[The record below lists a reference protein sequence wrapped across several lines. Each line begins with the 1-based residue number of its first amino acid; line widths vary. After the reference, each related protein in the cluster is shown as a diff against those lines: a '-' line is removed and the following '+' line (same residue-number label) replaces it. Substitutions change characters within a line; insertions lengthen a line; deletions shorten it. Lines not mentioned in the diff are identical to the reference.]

1 MHGCVLHFLK
11 LSVTVICAR
20 LRVSTSSRES
30 KHARPDFIQ
39 RCSLS
44 PHPHSTGRRPVLF
57 SAVFLSVM
65 RPSARQG
72 HRTPGSSV
80 AASDLCVP
88 AASVR
93 RRSLLGSFDRHQQRF
108 QFPVAF
114 LSHEKILFLLVLCVD
129 YCRNISRLC
138 SSIKKFEVSLF

>member
-138 SSIKKFEVSLF
+138 SSIKKFKVSLF

>member
-93 RRSLLGSFDRHQQRF
+93 RRSLLGSFDRHQLRF

-114 LSHEKILFLLVLCVD
+114 LSHEKIRFLLVLCVD

-138 SSIKKFEVSLF
+138 S